1 MFFIKQSGKFNECWN
16 LFSKWAD
23 LMCEGC
29 CPDPFSTKFEFHI
42 NSIFLEKIWILWGK
56 QATLKKPFQNSTW
69 EMWQLSLGKH
79 QVLDEGSRNKFQREL
94 EALKFSNVKIET
106 LILELSD
113 SRDDVQKVFNLVL
126 MSLQLSHQI
135 LP

>member
-1 MFFIKQSGKFNECWN
+1 
-16 LFSKWAD
+16 
-23 LMCEGC
+23 
-29 CPDPFSTKFEFHI
+29 
-42 NSIFLEKIWILWGK
+42 
-56 QATLKKPFQNSTW
+56 
-69 EMWQLSLGKH
+69 MWQLSLGKH

>member
-1 MFFIKQSGKFNECWN
+1 
-16 LFSKWAD
+16 
-23 LMCEGC
+23 
-29 CPDPFSTKFEFHI
+29 
-42 NSIFLEKIWILWGK
+42 
-56 QATLKKPFQNSTW
+56 
-69 EMWQLSLGKH
+69 MWQLSPGKH
-79 QVLDEGSRNKFQREL
+79 QVFEEGRNKFQREL

-113 SRDDVQKVFNLVL
+113 SRDEDVQKVFNIVL

>member
-1 MFFIKQSGKFNECWN
+1 
-16 LFSKWAD
+16 
-23 LMCEGC
+23 
-29 CPDPFSTKFEFHI
+29 
-42 NSIFLEKIWILWGK
+42 
-56 QATLKKPFQNSTW
+56 
-69 EMWQLSLGKH
+69 MWQLSPGKH
-79 QVLDEGSRNKFQREL
+79 QVFEEGRNKFQCEL

-113 SRDDVQKVFNLVL
+113 SRDEDVQKVFNIVL